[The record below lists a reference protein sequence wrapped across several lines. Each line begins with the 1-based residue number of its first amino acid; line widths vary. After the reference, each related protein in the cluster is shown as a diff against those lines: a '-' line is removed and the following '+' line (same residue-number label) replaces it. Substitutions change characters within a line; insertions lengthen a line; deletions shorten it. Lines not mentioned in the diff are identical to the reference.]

1 MTFRIPDPART
12 RWVGLALA
20 ALLLFALVPLADP
33 AGATVLPP
41 PGGSFPLACPANSE
55 HPFTDVGA
63 TDYSNDAVAC
73 LYQLG
78 LLNGTSPTTVSP
90 DLVVNRE
97 QTAVLLGRLWQAA
110 GNSCVDVENPFTDL
124 TAESF
129 AYADV
134 LCIYGAGLTTGTT
147 PTTYDPAATLT
158 RAQAAAFV
166 ARLWRALGG
175 ECTTAA
181 APFADVPADLFAR
194 LDIDCLYA
202 LGITTGTSAT
212 TYSPNDAVTRA
223 QMITFLGRL
232 IVAAADQLGEV
243 EDLDLMTFNI
253 RYDNPSDDPDWST
266 RLPAILDMLDER
278 QPDVMGI
285 QEGLHHQV
293 LALAAGLPDYAWVG
307 VGRDDG
313 VTAGEFAAIFYRTD
327 QFELIDSGTFW
338 LSETPDVPSIGWD
351 AALERI
357 ATWVQLRRTGSTE
370 TFFVFNTHFDHIGT
384 TARVESASLIADK
397 VGEIADSD
405 PAFVMGDLNVLPADA
420 ALDPIREIMDDSQ
433 TTAAITDDVGS
444 FNAFLAPG
452 GLWTIDYIFYDAG
465 APTVYDTVDDDYGV
479 SFISDHFPV
488 AVTMKCE
495 PCG

>member
-1 MTFRIPDPART
+1 MTSHLPRSVLTSA
-12 RWVGLALA
+12 VGIALM
-20 ALLLFALVPLADP
+20 ALLTLALVPLVDP
-33 AGATVLPP
+33 AGATVSPAS
-41 PGGSFPLACPANSE
+41 GRGFPLACPANDD
-55 HPFTDVGA
+55 HPFTDVGPA
-63 TDYSNDAVAC
+63 DYSNDAVAC
-73 LYQLG
+73 LHQLG

-90 DLVVNRE
+90 DAVADRE
-97 QTAVLLGRLWQAA
+97 QAAALLARLWRAA
-110 GNSCVDVENPFTDL
+110 GNSCIDVVNPFTDL
-124 TAESF
+124 SAQSF

-147 PTTYDPAATLT
+147 PTTYDPAGILT

-175 ECTTAA
+175 ECSTAA
-181 APFADVPADLFAR
+181 APFTDVPADLFAR

-212 TYSPNDAVTRA
+212 TYGPNDPIPRA
-223 QMITFLGRL
+223 QLLTFLGRL
-232 IVAAADQLGEV
+232 IVAAADELGEI
-243 EDLDLMTFNI
+243 EDLDLMSFNI
-253 RYDNPSDDPDWST
+253 RYDNPDDDPDWST

-293 LALAAGLPDYAWVG
+293 LDLAAGLPDYAWIG

-313 VTAGEFAAIFYRTD
+313 VTAGEFAAIFYRID
-327 QFELIDSGTFW
+327 EFAVVDSGTFW
-338 LSETPDVPSIGWD
+338 LSETPDVVSRGWD

-357 ATWVQLRRTGSTE
+357 ATWAQLRRIGSAE
-370 TFFVFNTHFDHIGT
+370 TFFVFNTHFDHVGT
-384 TARVESASLIADK
+384 TARVESAALIAEK
-397 VGEIADSD
+397 VGEIADGK
-405 PAFVMGDLNVLPADA
+405 PAFIMGDLNVLPADA

-433 TTAAITDDVGS
+433 STATVTDDVGS

-452 GLWTIDYIFYDAG
+452 GLWNIDYIFYDTGTA
-465 APTVYDTVDDDYGV
+465 TVHDTVDDDYGV

-488 AVTMKCE
+488 TATMKCE